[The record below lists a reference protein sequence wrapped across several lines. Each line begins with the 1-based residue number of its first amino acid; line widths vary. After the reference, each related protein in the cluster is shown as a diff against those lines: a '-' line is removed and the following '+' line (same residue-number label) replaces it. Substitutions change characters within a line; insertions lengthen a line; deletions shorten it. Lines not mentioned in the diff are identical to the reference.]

1 MKRLLMLFAL
11 CASVVCGAQQT
22 ANETFTVSFNNGTTS
37 PGPPTSTN
45 SGLKVVRNIG
55 QASHWV
61 YYCPPG
67 QVTSMT
73 AEIEGSSDG
82 VKWTAISEIDSDT
95 TCTVIEAGGYYPQIR
110 ILPVS
115 VSAISGGTL
124 TFFYSSSTAA
134 IPGSGAA
141 RGNKSAQPVM
151 NAPANKTFSNT
162 NLKSTAATITTL
174 SSAIYAIDV
183 TNTNASV
190 VYVVITGTTPSSPAV
205 YGFQA
210 NTSRSISMTS
220 TGQQIAPNATV
231 ACSTNPNGTGDPAT
245 GCVVT
250 MVYRNFSTVNVNVN
264 AGGTS
269 VQTSNP
275 SPGGP

>member
-1 MKRLLMLFAL
+1 MKRLLILCVLCAAAL
-11 CASVVCGAQQT
+11 CRAQQT
-22 ANETFTVSFNNGTTS
+22 TNETFTVSFGAGTTS
-37 PGPPTSTN
+37 PGAPTSTN

-55 QASHWV
+55 QAAHWV
-61 YYCPPG
+61 TYCPPP
-67 QVTSMT
+67 QVTGMT
-73 AEIEGSSDG
+73 AEVESSSDG
-82 VKWTAISEIDSDT
+82 VKWTAISEVDSDT
-95 TCTVIEAGGYYPQIR
+95 TCTVIEAGGYYPQVR
-110 ILPVS
+110 ILPLS
-115 VSAISGGTL
+115 VTSTTGGTL
-124 TFFYSSSTAA
+124 TFFYSASTSP

-162 NLKSTAATITTL
+162 ALKSTAATITTL
-174 SSAIYAIDV
+174 PASIYAIDI
-183 TNTNASV
+183 TNPNASL
-190 VYVVITGTTPSSPAV
+190 VYVFLTGTAPSAGV
-205 YGFQA
+205 YGVQA
-210 NTSRSISMTS
+210 NSSRSISLTS
-220 TGQQIAPNATV
+220 TGQQIAANATV

-264 AGGTS
+264 TGGTS

>member
-1 MKRLLMLFAL
+1 MKRFLILFVFCAAAL
-11 CASVVCGAQQT
+11 CCGQQT
-22 ANETFTVSFNNGTTS
+22 TNETFTVNFGPGTTS
-37 PGPPTSTN
+37 PGAPISTST
-45 SGLKVVRNIG
+45 GLKVVRNIG

-61 YYCPPG
+61 TYCPPP
-67 QVTSMT
+67 QVTGIT
-73 AEIEGSSDG
+73 TEAESSSDG
-82 VKWTAISEIDSDT
+82 VRWTAISEVDSDT
-95 TCTVIEAGGYYPQIR
+95 TCTVIEAGGYYPQVR
-110 ILPVS
+110 IIPLS
-115 VSAISGGTL
+115 VSSTTSGSI
-124 TFFYSSSTAA
+124 TFFYSGSTSP

-162 NLKSTAATITTL
+162 ALKSTAATITTI
-174 SSAIYAIDV
+174 SASIYAIDV
-183 TNTNASV
+183 TNPNASL
-190 VYVVITGTTPSSPAV
+190 VYVFLTGTTPSAGV
-205 YGFQA
+205 YGVQA
-210 NTSRSISMTS
+210 NSSRSISMTS
-220 TGQQIAPNATV
+220 TGQQIVGNATV
-231 ACSTNPNGTGDPAT
+231 ACATNPNGTGDPPT